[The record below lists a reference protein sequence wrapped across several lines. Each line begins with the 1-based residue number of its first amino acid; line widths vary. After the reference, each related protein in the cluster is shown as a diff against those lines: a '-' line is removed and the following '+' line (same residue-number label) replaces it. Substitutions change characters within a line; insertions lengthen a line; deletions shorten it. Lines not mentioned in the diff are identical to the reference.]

1 MLCQRVL
8 LAREGQGVRAR
19 ELVLDNSTTSVP
31 DVGVVQAKGLAEAI
45 FPPPSRAKFIH
56 NTRAARKHDKLML
69 SAGKAAP
76 SLSVTASG
84 VLEAEQMNSK
94 DVCLI
99 HFKEG
104 SLSAAKF
111 GWFPFEFLVIVF
123 LTYARKRKF
132 TPFHS

>member
-1 MLCQRVL
+1 M
-8 LAREGQGVRAR
+8 RAR
-19 ELVLDNSTTSVP
+19 EMVLDSSTTSVP

-45 FPPPSRAKFIH
+45 FPLSRAKFIH

-69 SAGKAAP
+69 SAVKAAP
-76 SLSVTASG
+76 SPSVTASG